1 MPKSRNKTEAPWLT
15 AMAEYEGLPLA
26 LRVRPNADTPANR
39 TKFPKLLLAS
49 HELTEVTS
57 NGLPVAKYNG
67 SLADFDHG
75 MIGAIEQDGAGLVV
89 LVETFSGKRNYYA
102 YVTDESLGKQ
112 RAKSFQEKY
121 PQHSLEFRGGADLE
135 WALYNDY
142 RKRFP
147 W

>member
-1 MPKSRNKTEAPWLT
+1 MPNSHSETDAPWLT

-26 LRVRPNADTPANR
+26 LRVRPNADTSANR
-39 TKFPKLLLAS
+39 KKFPKLMLAS
-49 HELTEVTS
+49 HELAEVTS
-57 NGLPVAKYNG
+57 NGLPVAEYND

-75 MIGAIEQDGAGLVV
+75 MIEAIEQGGAGLVV

-102 YVTDESLGKQ
+102 YVADESLAKQ
-112 RAKSFQEKY
+112 RTKSFQGKY
-121 PQHSLEFRGGADLE
+121 PQHSLEVRGGSDPQ

>member
-1 MPKSRNKTEAPWLT
+1 MAKGSDKTNASWLI

-26 LRVRPNADTPANR
+26 LRVRTDANSPTNR
-39 TKFPKLLLAS
+39 AQFAKLVLIS
-49 HELTEVTS
+49 HELAGVTS
-57 NGLPVAKYNG
+57 NGLPVAKYND

-75 MIGAIEQDGAGLVV
+75 VHAAIEQEGAGLVV

-102 YVTDESLGKQ
+102 YVADDGVVKQ
-112 RAKSFQEKY
+112 RVKAIQGKY
-121 PQHSLEFRGGADLE
+121 PQHKLELRGGDDPQ